1 MEYMYPSYFYDFQ
14 CEASACKD
22 TCCAAWEI
30 MIDPVSLKKYK
41 KYPGSFGSRLK
52 NCINWKRKSFEQCEG
67 RCAFLNEENLCDI
80 YTEAGKEMLCKTCTR
95 YPRHYEEY
103 ENLRE
108 ISLSLSCPAA
118 ARLILGTD
126 KPMTFDGSFRKTPEE
141 EYEEFDFFLFTKL
154 EEIRDY
160 LYEVVQNRELDI
172 RHRMALALASTHDL
186 QSRITRSMLYEVDDL
201 LEKYQKPAFA
211 EKAMK
216 RFDKHYGMI
225 ESRRQVMR
233 AMMHR
238 LHRLEVM
245 RPQWTEFLHKQEH
258 RLYGELSPETYGEV
272 CREFD
277 GYMKEREYEYEQ
289 LLMYFLFTYFC
300 GAVYD
305 ENAFGKVKFAV
316 VCTLLIRE
324 LGMGLWLEKD
334 KTFTL
339 EDQIDVA
346 HCLSREIEH
355 SDPNLNLLD
364 EMMEEEELFTLER
377 LLSGILG
384 EMEETREPVCEQLEE
399 EKKEE
404 DTEV

>member
-1 MEYMYPSYFYDFQ
+1 MEYTYPSYFYDFR

-41 KYPGSFGSRLK
+41 KYPKPFGSRLK
-52 NCINWKRKSFEQCEG
+52 NCINWKRKSFEQYEG

-126 KPMTFDGSFRKTPEE
+126 TPMTFEGSFRKTPEE

-172 RHRMALALASTHDL
+172 RHRMALILAATHDL
-186 QSRITRSMLYEVDDL
+186 QSRITRSMLYEVDEL
-201 LEKYQKPAFA
+201 LEKYQKPEFLERAQ
-211 EKAMK
+211 K
-216 RFDKHYGMI
+216 RFAKQYGDI
-225 ESRRQVMR
+225 ENRRQVMR
-233 AMMHR
+233 DLMRR
-238 LHRLEVM
+238 LYRLEVM
-245 RPQWTEFLHKQEH
+245 RPQWTEFVHQQEQKLYVQLSTEEYE
-258 RLYGELSPETYGEV
+258 RL
-272 CREFD
+272 CQEFD
-277 GYMKEREYEYEQ
+277 TYMKDRSYEYEQ

-305 ENAFGKVKFAV
+305 ENAFAKVKFAV
-316 VCTLLIRE
+316 FCTLLIRE
-324 LGMGLWLEKD
+324 LGMGLWLEHG

-355 SDPNLNLLD
+355 SDPNLDLLD
-364 EMMEEEELFTLER
+364 EMMEEEEVFTLER
-377 LLSGILG
+377 LLAGILG
-384 EMEETREPVCEQLEE
+384 DMEEPQESICEQVEE
-399 EKKEE
+399 MKEE

>member
-1 MEYMYPSYFYDFQ
+1 MEYTYPSYFYDFY

-41 KYPGSFGSRLK
+41 KYPKPFGSRLK
-52 NCINWKRKSFEQCEG
+52 NCIDWKRKSFEQYEG

-108 ISLSLSCPAA
+108 VSLSLSCPAA

-126 KPMTFDGSFRKTPEE
+126 TPMTFEGSFRKTPEE

-172 RHRMALALASTHDL
+172 RHRMALILAATHDL
-186 QSRITRSMLYEVDDL
+186 QSRITRSMLYEVDGL
-201 LEKYQKPAFA
+201 LEKYQESEFL
-211 EKAMK
+211 EKAQK
-216 RFDKHYGMI
+216 RFARQYGNI
-225 ESRRQVMR
+225 ENRRQVMR
-233 AMMHR
+233 DLMRR
-238 LHRLEVM
+238 LYRLEVM
-245 RPQWTEFLHKQEH
+245 RPQWTEFVHQQEQK
-258 RLYGELSPETYGEV
+258 LYVQLSTAEYELL
-272 CREFD
+272 CQEFD
-277 GYMKEREYEYEQ
+277 IYMKERSYEYEQ

-316 VCTLLIRE
+316 FCTLLIRE
-324 LGMGLWLEKD
+324 LGMGLWMEHGKM
-334 KTFTL
+334 FTL
-339 EDQIDVA
+339 DDQIDVA

-364 EMMEEEELFTLER
+364 EMMDEEEVFTLER
-377 LLSGILG
+377 LLAGILG
-384 EMEETREPVCEQLEE
+384 DMKESQESICEQVEET
-399 EKKEE
+399 KEE

>member
-1 MEYMYPSYFYDFQ
+1 MEYTYPSYFYDFH

-30 MIDPVSLKKYK
+30 MIDPVSLKEYK
-41 KYPGSFGSRLK
+41 KYPKPFGSRLK
-52 NCINWKRKSFEQCEG
+52 NCIDWKRKSFEQYEG

-108 ISLSLSCPAA
+108 VSLSLSCPAA

-126 KPMTFDGSFRKTPEE
+126 TPMTFEGSFRKTPEE

-172 RHRMALALASTHDL
+172 RHRMALILAATHDL
-186 QSRITRSMLYEVDDL
+186 QSRITRSMLYEVDGL
-201 LEKYQKPAFA
+201 LEKYQESEFL
-211 EKAMK
+211 EKAQK
-216 RFDKHYGMI
+216 RFARQYGNI
-225 ESRRQVMR
+225 ENRRQVMR
-233 AMMHR
+233 DLMRR
-238 LHRLEVM
+238 LYRLEVM
-245 RPQWTEFLHKQEH
+245 RPQWTEFVHQQEQK
-258 RLYGELSPETYGEV
+258 LYVQLSTAEYELL
-272 CREFD
+272 CQEFD
-277 GYMKEREYEYEQ
+277 IYMKERFYEYEQ

-316 VCTLLIRE
+316 FCTLLIRE
-324 LGMGLWLEKD
+324 LGMGLWMEHGKM
-334 KTFTL
+334 FTL
-339 EDQIDVA
+339 DDQIDVA

-364 EMMEEEELFTLER
+364 EMMDEEEVFTLER
-377 LLSGILG
+377 LLAGILG
-384 EMEETREPVCEQLEE
+384 DMKESQESICEQVEET
-399 EKKEE
+399 KEE

>member
-1 MEYMYPSYFYDFQ
+1 MEYTYPSYFYDFH

-41 KYPGSFGSRLK
+41 KYPGPFGNRLK
-52 NCINWKRKSFEQCEG
+52 NCINWKRKSFGQCAG

-80 YTEAGKEMLCKTCTR
+80 YTEAGEGMLCKTCTR

-108 ISLSLSCPAA
+108 VSLSLSCPAA

-126 KPMTFDGSFRKTPEE
+126 RPMAFDGSFRKTPEE
-141 EYEEFDFFLFTKL
+141 EYDEFDFFLFTKL
-154 EEIRDY
+154 EEMRDY
-160 LYEVVQNRELDI
+160 LYEVVQNRGLDI
-172 RHRMALALASTHDL
+172 RHRMALVLAAAHDL
-186 QSRITRSMLYEVDDL
+186 QSRITGSMLCGVDGL
-201 LEKYQKPAFA
+201 LAKYRKPEFA
-211 EKAMK
+211 EKAKK
-216 RFDKHYGMI
+216 RFAKQYGNM
-225 ESRRQVMR
+225 ENRRQVMR
-233 AMMHR
+233 ALVRR

-245 RPQWTEFLHKQEH
+245 RPKWTDFLHQQER
-258 RLYGELSPETYGEV
+258 RLYAELSPEAYGEA
-272 CREFD
+272 CRELPV
-277 GYMKEREYEYEQ
+277 YMKERAYEYEQ

-316 VCTLLIRE
+316 VCTMLIRE
-324 LGMGLWLEKD
+324 LGMGLWLEQGKS
-334 KTFTL
+334 FTL

-355 SDPNLNLLD
+355 SDPNLDLMD
-364 EMMEEEELFTLER
+364 GMMEEEELFTLER
-377 LLSGILG
+377 LLAGILG
-384 EMEETREPVCEQLEE
+384 EMEGAQGLIREQAGQER
-399 EKKEE
+399 KR
-404 DTEV
+404 DT

>member
-1 MEYMYPSYFYDFQ
+1 MEYTYPSYFYDFH

-41 KYPGSFGSRLK
+41 KYPKPFGSRLK
-52 NCINWKRKSFEQCEG
+52 NCINWKRKSFEQYEG

-108 ISLSLSCPAA
+108 VSLSLSCPAA

-126 KPMTFDGSFRKTPEE
+126 TPMTFEGSFRKTPEE

-172 RHRMALALASTHDL
+172 RHRMALILAATHDL
-186 QSRITRSMLYEVDDL
+186 QSRITRSMLYEVDGL
-201 LEKYQKPAFA
+201 LEKYQESEFL
-211 EKAMK
+211 EKAQK
-216 RFDKHYGMI
+216 RFARQYGNI
-225 ESRRQVMR
+225 ENRRQVMR
-233 AMMHR
+233 DLMRR
-238 LHRLEVM
+238 LYRLEVM
-245 RPQWTEFLHKQEH
+245 RPQWTEFVHQQEQK
-258 RLYGELSPETYGEV
+258 LYVQLSTAEYELL
-272 CREFD
+272 CQEFD
-277 GYMKEREYEYEQ
+277 IYMKERSYEYEQ

-316 VCTLLIRE
+316 FCTLLIRE
-324 LGMGLWLEKD
+324 LGMGLWMEHGKM
-334 KTFTL
+334 FTL
-339 EDQIDVA
+339 DDQIDVA

-364 EMMEEEELFTLER
+364 EMMDEEEVFTLER
-377 LLSGILG
+377 LLAGILG
-384 EMEETREPVCEQLEE
+384 DMKESQESICEQVEET
-399 EKKEE
+399 KEE

>member
-1 MEYMYPSYFYDFQ
+1 
-14 CEASACKD
+14 
-22 TCCAAWEI
+22 
-30 MIDPVSLKKYK
+30 
-41 KYPGSFGSRLK
+41 
-52 NCINWKRKSFEQCEG
+52 
-67 RCAFLNEENLCDI
+67 
-80 YTEAGKEMLCKTCTR
+80 
-95 YPRHYEEY
+95 
-103 ENLRE
+103 
-108 ISLSLSCPAA
+108 
-118 ARLILGTD
+118 
-126 KPMTFDGSFRKTPEE
+126 MTFDGSFRKTPEE

-172 RHRMALALASTHDL
+172 RHRMALVLASTHDL

-216 RFDKHYGMI
+216 RFVKHYGMI

-258 RLYGELSPETYGEV
+258 RLYGELSPETYGEI